1 MAILKCKMCGAD
13 LNLSSEDKIVTC
25 DYCGSTQT
33 VPIIDDEKILKLY
46 ARGNNLRSQYDF
58 DKAYSLF
65 EQIISEGKEEAEVYW
80 NLLLCK
86 YGITYVDDYNGGK
99 KPTINRMSFDLIM
112 DDPDYENVL
121 EYADAL
127 SREVYKAQ
135 LKEIHQIQKRI
146 IDISKKEE
154 PYDVFISY
162 KETDVNGDRTEDSV
176 IAQEIYN
183 ELTKEG
189 YRVFLS
195 RITLADAV
203 GQEYEPIIYSALYS
217 APIMILVGTDVDYIN
232 ATWVKN
238 EWSRYLN
245 MMKKTS
251 KKNIIPCYKYLDAYD
266 LPKEIRNIQSIN
278 LSKLGAIQDL
288 IIGVNKLSGKSKKKK
303 ESNGNPFANLYA
315 TLSSYIEKEMYVQA
329 STLIDQLLIFEPNN
343 YDLYLYKLMVNN
355 ECKDVDTL
363 ILNFEKYV
371 NNEEFIETKKKSS
384 SSVKIYDFINKLN
397 AYAYQQG
404 KEYVEKKE
412 YLKATNCFN
421 LISNVSEYED
431 SKILFQTTKV
441 LEIINRIENQYDVN
455 IKDTFGIEEELSL
468 LAECGEIDDN
478 ISNLRTTY
486 SNIISQKE
494 FDNLTTIIE
503 EELNAYKNNEKVNIN
518 IENNIISYIN
528 KLKNTN
534 CENSES
540 KQMEYKNIF
549 KQISDNKYAKKYI
562 YELDKYVQTTNYR
575 TFNERTFNG
584 LVNKLKEYQH
594 IPSAQKN
601 LLKYSKF
608 NEIMALK
615 YQKRLT
621 QMFNELKENPNCFY
635 ALKNE
640 MIYIIQKIKPY
651 VSNHIYE
658 EYSSKIEQ
666 YEKIE
671 KNHKRKKKLVVYLV
685 VSFVIILFFVFMIVA
700 VCG

>member
-608 NEIMALK
+608 NENMALK

-658 EYSSKIEQ
+658 EYSSKLEQ
-666 YEKIE
+666 YEKTE